1 MSVFL
6 FVFILHLFAP
16 VEVKAQHGLHDQRH
30 IYDLWD
36 SVSFFI
42 KWIRY
47 WGHEASTFLIA
58 INRIAELHFS
68 GYYVIWCRY
77 NNRIIILLVTL
88 RDCIV

>member
-1 MSVFL
+1 MMSVFL

-42 KWIRY
+42 K
-47 WGHEASTFLIA
+47 
-58 INRIAELHFS
+58 
-68 GYYVIWCRY
+68 
-77 NNRIIILLVTL
+77 
-88 RDCIV
+88 